1 MACQKPHRTDSR
13 LMDYSDQKIR
23 TQIVAGLRAGPWQ
36 IEMEEIDYGEK
47 LGVFYRSKDGVKRA
61 VTETRGKTEDQ
72 IAFALLSTLMN
83 KPDLQEITELTVVR
97 ETLRQAAEAGLISPY
112 EGKRGKHPNNCT
124 CSKHLRVN
132 GSQAA

>member
-1 MACQKPHRTDSR
+1 
-13 LMDYSDQKIR
+13 MDYSDQKIR
-23 TQIVAGLRAGPWQ
+23 TQIVAGLRAEPWQ

-47 LGVFYRSKDGVKRA
+47 LGVFYRSKDGIKRA

-72 IAFALLSTLMN
+72 IAFALLSILMN
-83 KPDLQEITELTVVR
+83 KPEITPAPV
-97 ETLRQAAEAGLISPY
+97 SPVSAPSLY